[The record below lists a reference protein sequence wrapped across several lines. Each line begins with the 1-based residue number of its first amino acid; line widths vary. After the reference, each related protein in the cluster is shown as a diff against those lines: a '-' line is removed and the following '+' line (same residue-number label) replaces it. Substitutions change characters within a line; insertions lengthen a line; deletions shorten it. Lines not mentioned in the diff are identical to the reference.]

1 MSLTFTTTK
10 AQHGRVIEVLAVGT
24 LPNGT
29 QFRRAYRYE
38 NQNGFDTT
46 MLKAHEKLSRVKAYK
61 AFEQACAGAATTGS
75 APCPLT
81 AS

>member
-10 AQHGRVIEVLAVGT
+10 AQRGRVIEVLAVGT

-29 QFRRAYRYE
+29 EFRRAYRYE

-61 AFEQACAGAATTGS
+61 AFEQDCNAQANTGS
-75 APCPLT
+75 TP
-81 AS
+81 